1 MEIQIHEAQRTPNRL
16 NLNKATL
23 RHITIKLSIVKDKE
37 RILRVSREKREVTYK
52 GIFIRLLTDLWTE
65 TFEARREWDD
75 RFKIPKKEK
84 SQPSILYLKK
94 LFFINGKG

>member
-1 MEIQIHEAQRTPNRL
+1 MAENFSNLEREMEIQIHEAQRTPNRL

-52 GIFIRLLTDLWTE
+52 GTRIRL
-65 TFEARREWDD
+65 
-75 RFKIPKKEK
+75 
-84 SQPSILYLKK
+84 
-94 LFFINGKG
+94 